1 MITNQLNQLSKKPI
15 SLCLSLILSLFFVD
29 RLEAQSSASI
39 YHGLLKLQETKK
51 ILYVAAH
58 PDDENTRLIAYLA
71 NKEMADVAYLSLTRG
86 DGGQNL
92 IGKELGMELGM
103 IRTQELLKARE
114 TDGGIQF
121 FSRAI
126 DFGYSRNPTETLN
139 NWDRKKLLSDVVW
152 VIRNFQPDIIITR
165 FNTTP
170 GITHGHH
177 TTSAIIAGE
186 AFKISGDPNVFPE
199 QLEHVKPWSAKRI
212 FWNAYNWGGVYEQK
226 SGKKYYQFPVGS
238 FNPILGMTYAQ
249 IAADSRTMHKSQ
261 GFGATARIGREMD
274 LIELVDGKTFDV
286 SPFEDLEPRWLQLS
300 NGNLIADKISYLID
314 SFDFVDPANNIDQ
327 LIEIK
332 RALNKVQENL
342 PWVNDKQDLVDQLI
356 MEALGWR
363 GLFLSDTELK
373 FPAAT
378 VQSKIILNQITD
390 KRIRIKSFQVLDQ
403 VVSIDTDLSRNKT
416 FEKELEFT
424 IPKDHLNSQPY
435 WLRDQP
441 ENNLYTVKDQKKI
454 GKAYNSPTIS
464 GKLSL
469 TLSGVEFQMDLPLQF
484 RYNDRINGEVIQ
496 PFKIVP
502 EIAIAVKQDNVFLL
516 NEASGVVDVSVD
528 FGKEIKEG
536 VIKVQGLGDGEYKV
550 KETYRDLKNKTIHF
564 QVALNNLEG
573 VGKSVHQISYVTDN
587 GEVFNKGIQRILYPH
602 IPNLTYFPKVT
613 FNLIRLDL
621 NLSPQTIGYIPGAG
635 DKVPEILQNLGYQ
648 VEMIAATQLSSDLQ
662 KYGTIITGIRAFN
675 VNQEM
680 VSNRDV
686 LMEYVK
692 AGGNLIVQYNTTA
705 SLLSDE
711 FGPYPLTLSRDRVT
725 VEDSPVKVLL
735 KNHPV
740 LNQPNSI
747 VSADFDEWVQERGLY
762 FPSSWDER
770 YQSPL
775 LMQDPDENASKGSL
789 LLARYGKGTYTY
801 TGISW
806 FRLLPA
812 GVPGAIKLFVN
823 LIEQGHEK

>member
-1 MITNQLNQLSKKPI
+1 
-15 SLCLSLILSLFFVD
+15 
-29 RLEAQSSASI
+29 
-39 YHGLLKLQETKK
+39 
-51 ILYVAAH
+51 
-58 PDDENTRLIAYLA
+58 
-71 NKEMADVAYLSLTRG
+71 
-86 DGGQNL
+86 
-92 IGKELGMELGM
+92 
-103 IRTQELLKARE
+103 
-114 TDGGIQF
+114 
-121 FSRAI
+121 
-126 DFGYSRNPTETLN
+126 
-139 NWDRKKLLSDVVW
+139 
-152 VIRNFQPDIIITR
+152 
-165 FNTTP
+165 
-170 GITHGHH
+170 
-177 TTSAIIAGE
+177 
-186 AFKISGDPNVFPE
+186 
-199 QLEHVKPWSAKRI
+199 
-212 FWNAYNWGGVYEQK
+212 
-226 SGKKYYQFPVGS
+226 
-238 FNPILGMTYAQ
+238 
-249 IAADSRTMHKSQ
+249 
-261 GFGATARIGREMD
+261 
-274 LIELVDGKTFDV
+274 
-286 SPFEDLEPRWLQLS
+286 
-300 NGNLIADKISYLID
+300 
-314 SFDFVDPANNIDQ
+314 
-327 LIEIK
+327 
-332 RALNKVQENL
+332 
-342 PWVNDKQDLVDQLI
+342 
-356 MEALGWR
+356 
-363 GLFLSDTELK
+363 
-373 FPAAT
+373 
-378 VQSKIILNQITD
+378 
-390 KRIRIKSFQVLDQ
+390 
-403 VVSIDTDLSRNKT
+403 
-416 FEKELEFT
+416 
-424 IPKDHLNSQPY
+424 LNSQPY

-454 GKAYNSPTIS
+454 GKPYNSPTIS

-587 GEVFNKGIQRILYPH
+587 GEVFNKGIKRILYPH
-602 IPNLTYFPKVT
+602 IPNLTYFPEVT